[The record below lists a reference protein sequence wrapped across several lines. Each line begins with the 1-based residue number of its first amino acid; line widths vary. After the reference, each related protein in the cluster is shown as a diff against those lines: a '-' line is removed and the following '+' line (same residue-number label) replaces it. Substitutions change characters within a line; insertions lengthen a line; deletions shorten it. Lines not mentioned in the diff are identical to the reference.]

1 MRFKR
6 LSFLTLILSA
16 IPLCPQEKFPK
27 RYYPM
32 REYLGQTIWNI
43 AGVKEENLD
52 IGLWAL
58 IVAKEFDGTINVQE
72 CLDKLEAMNAEINRM
87 LAGRNR
93 DIDKFLAVKLFLYE
107 PGIWNEQQ
115 PFAYDLDDPL
125 GSKLENQLLST
136 YLATRKGNCVSMPTL
151 FLALMERVDPDLP
164 FRGVMAP
171 LHLFC
176 RLRDR
181 QTSDVW
187 NVETTNGANPARNQ
201 WYIERTGIKQQAIDS
216 GIYLRD
222 LTKQEYLAELI
233 NILTRKER
241 TGGNYGNALK
251 YAGLALKL
259 NPRSVTA
266 LVQKGALSALLASE
280 IREKA
285 KHGGVSSADSTKFSQ
300 YASDYKKYIQMAFEL
315 GWEPESDNQREQ
327 YLKSIEQERKKQN
340 SPSANN

>member
-1 MRFKR
+1 M
-6 LSFLTLILSA
+6 LILSA
-16 IPLCPQEKFPK
+16 IPLCPQDKFPQQ
-27 RYYPM
+27 YYPM
-32 REYLGQTIWNI
+32 REYIGQTIWDI
-43 AGVKEENLD
+43 TGVKEENLD

-58 IVAKEFDGTINVQE
+58 IIAKEIDGTINVQE
-72 CLDKLEAMNAEINRM
+72 YLGKLVAMKTEINRM

-93 DIDKFLAVKLFLYE
+93 DIDKFLAVKLFLCE

-115 PFAYDLDDPL
+115 PFSYDLNDPL
-125 GSKLENQLLST
+125 GSKLENQLLSA
-136 YLATRKGNCVSMPTL
+136 YLSTRKGNCVSMPTL
-151 FLALMERVDPDLP
+151 FLALMERVDPDLT

-181 QTSDVW
+181 QTADVW
-187 NVETTNGANPARNQ
+187 NVETTNGASPARNQ
-201 WYIERTGIKQQAIDS
+201 WYIERMGIKQKAVDS
-216 GIYLRD
+216 GVYLQD

-241 TGGNYGNALK
+241 IRGNYGNALK
-251 YAGLALKL
+251 YVELALKL

-266 LVQKGALSALLASE
+266 LIQKSALSALLASE

-285 KHGGVSSADSTKFSQ
+285 KRGGVSAADSTKFLR
-300 YASDYKKYIQMAFEL
+300 YVSDYKKYIQTAIEL

-327 YLKSIEQERKKQN
+327 YLKSIEQEKKKQN